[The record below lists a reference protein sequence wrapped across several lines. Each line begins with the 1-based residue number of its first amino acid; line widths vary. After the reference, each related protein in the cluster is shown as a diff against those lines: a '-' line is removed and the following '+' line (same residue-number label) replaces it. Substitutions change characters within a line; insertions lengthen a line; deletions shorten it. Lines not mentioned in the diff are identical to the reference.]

1 MRQPHHL
8 MPSYRL
14 HNTAKSIG
22 IYILIKYN
30 RNYQE
35 NKQILPSGNLF
46 STVKFNTLN
55 NFFLFFS
62 FFFMA
67 AGHSCRILCL
77 LLIFIAEVE
86 ESPGLQR
93 FMMFSI
99 IFSR

>member
-14 HNTAKSIG
+14 HNTAKSNG

-35 NKQILPSGNLF
+35 NKQILLSGNLF

-55 NFFLFFS
+55 NFFCFS
-62 FFFMA
+62 VFFMA

-77 LLIFIAEVE
+77 FLVFIAEVE
-86 ESPGLQR
+86 ERSGLQR
-93 FMMFSI
+93 LMMFSI